1 MCMSC
6 WSDFRCRKQH
16 LQILANKTKK
26 QFVYTLLITPSEQIS
41 IYIFSFYHR
50 YDWIMFVCV
59 TERNVT
65 HPSYLSPEGNWENFI
80 QRTQQRNTY
89 PMQIQCC
96 SFDITFHWSFITR
109 HTHTHTH
116 KYSLYNSNSAEYI
129 NTEIKSIDAN
139 EHFNCAFL
147 LFIHEVII
155 LSTVLLCKF
164 HF

>member
-96 SFDITFHWSFITR
+96 SFDITFNWSFITR
-109 HTHTHTH
+109 HTHTHTQILTVQFQFSWIYQYGNKIH
-116 KYSLYNSNSAEYI
+116 WCKRTFQLCFS
-129 NTEIKSIDAN
+129 
-139 EHFNCAFL
+139 
-147 LFIHEVII
+147 FI
-155 LSTVLLCKF
+155 
-164 HF
+164 